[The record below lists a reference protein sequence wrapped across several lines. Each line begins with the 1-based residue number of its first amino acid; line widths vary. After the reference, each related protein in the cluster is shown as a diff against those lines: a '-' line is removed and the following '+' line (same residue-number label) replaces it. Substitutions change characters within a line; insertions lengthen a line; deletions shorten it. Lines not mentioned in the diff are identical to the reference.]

1 MMTGAI
7 VRGFQ
12 MGTNIMMKPFRYGAN
27 AIGERIKDEMSDI
40 SSAGG
45 MFAVDKRDK
54 LGVFKSFDD
63 ARNFQEQLNARLAKS
78 AAALPGETAEY
89 VQQAK
94 MMTDSMMIAFGKNK
108 EGFMK
113 FAKELDSTVT
123 NDRDALGLV
132 TQKFTEK
139 AVLLGKGSGGSS
151 AYGVPQILEMLVSQE
166 KVNVQAFRRFSAYQ
180 SNPLLKNSLE
190 AAEAELKKTGANSAE
205 RLRVIQKVLDQ
216 AVPNDVVMAMQN
228 SADGI
233 YQAVKSAFLD
243 PEAGLLGFGR
253 KLDKIK
259 VAARDSLGRFVNDA
273 GEVVETAAQAAQQS
287 ASLFG
292 LLRDI
297 VGGFVLPLTGLT
309 DILPQLYDPLAGIA
323 DQLTGFRNVAQDFYR
338 NFNAYTSWFEQY
350 SADLDKEGNKKKGTM
365 IRESKKARGAL
376 ASINNLLAAFGA
388 IDDSE
393 FKKNADALKNVDTS
407 KLGEMAKTMFGQLF
421 DSDFMKGLG
430 EMIGSVV
437 GSTIKAVGDFMAGVN
452 DLASAGPFA
461 KGLRAGFQKAKGAQ
475 GISLIFSNLFGLIGK
490 ALMTLFKS
498 APVEMG
504 ILTALTVG
512 MPVLQGAIT
521 AGITKMFSAAA
532 AGLGAGGGAAG
543 IGATISGWLGAV
555 GPALSFIAARLPQI
569 AAFLAVIVGLGGGI
583 ENTMRQ
589 LSEFG
594 GELWSSLGG
603 NLQALGDL
611 FGQLIT
617 FTSDLIGGVIE
628 LIGAFLGLFGKVD
641 FTANSF
647 DILRAVLVFITAPLQ
662 LIEMGLRGLVEGL
675 ANARLGLLKL
685 TNIGGRNNEK
695 IKQAEAELKSVTEKQ
710 NESKRRIDTYNTSI
724 RYGGAGNYAN
734 VLEKDIAAKKRELQS
749 AGLLKGEREKLNNE
763 LVALNKTLAEA
774 RKQAG
779 KPTPGATTKPTGGK
793 PTTTAPSPAAGA
805 APAAP
810 TQVTIPPQSLAPITT
825 ATNTVNTTMTTVN
838 SSTQGVRGAVSAA
851 DTAAKAAAAKHT
863 AQYTQLLNVM
873 NAVKSGIIAVS
884 TKISGLKT
892 SIDQRATQASLAQV
906 VALMQSGKMKVQADF
921 NMPGGP
927 LGGGQGGPAI
937 FGAAASKF
945 GLTMTSGYR
954 PGDPGYHGINRA
966 RDYSNGS
973 APTPQMMMFAQYL
986 ANNFGSG
993 LKELIYTPLG
1003 WSIKDGRKVPA
1014 YARAGHYDHVHVA
1027 WAGGIRNPRFFDSA
1041 AAARQYES
1049 MYAPAG
1055 ARIQTA
1061 TWNSAEGRLGGGP
1074 TTVNQNITISGADDP
1089 RRLAE
1094 IVFNYAAQ
1102 AAERINNSSFA

>member
-1 MMTGAI
+1 MAAAAGGFVAGEGLASMMTNAI

-12 MGTNIMMKPFRYGAN
+12 MGTNIMMMPFRYGAN

-45 MFAVDKRDK
+45 MFAVDRRDK

-108 EGFMK
+108 ESFMK

-166 KVNVQAFRRFSAYQ
+166 KVNVKSFQRFTAYR
-180 SNPLLKNSLE
+180 SNPLFKNALE
-190 AAEAELKKTGANSAE
+190 AAEGELKKTGANSAE
-205 RLRVIQKVLDQ
+205 RLSLIQKILDQ

-253 KLDKIK
+253 KMEGLK
-259 VAARDSLGRFVNDA
+259 VAARDSLGRFVNEA
-273 GEVVETAAQAAQQS
+273 GEVVQNASQAAQQS

-309 DILPQLYDPLAGIA
+309 DILPQLYDPLLGIA
-323 DQLTGFRNVAQDFYR
+323 SNMTRFRDIAQNFYR
-338 NFNAYTSWFEQY
+338 SFNEYTKGFEDLANAY
-350 SADLDKEGNKKKGTM
+350 DIGGNKKMGTM
-365 IRESKKARGAL
+365 LRESKKARGAL
-376 ASINNLLAAFGA
+376 AAINNLLADLGA
-388 IDDSE
+388 IDTGE
-393 FKKNADALKNVDTS
+393 FKANAKFLET
-407 KLGEMAKTMFGQLF
+407 AKTKDLGSLAKKMFGQLF
-421 DSDFMKGLG
+421 DSDFMKMLG

-437 GSTIKAVGDFMAGVN
+437 GSTLKAVGDFMSGVS
-452 DLASAGPFA
+452 DMASAGPFA

-475 GISLIFSNLFGLIGK
+475 GISQIFSSLFSLIGK
-490 ALMTLFKS
+490 ALITLFKS
-498 APVEMG
+498 APLEMS

-512 MPVLQGAIT
+512 MPILQGAIT
-521 AGITKMFSAAA
+521 SGITKLFTMAA
-532 AGLGAGGGAAG
+532 AGLGAGGAG
-543 IGATISGWLGAV
+543 GMGATIAGWLGAV
-555 GPALSFIAARLPQI
+555 GPALATVARLLPPV
-569 AAFLAVIVGLGGGI
+569 AAALTAIVFLGGGV

-589 LSEFG
+589 LQQIFG
-594 GELWSSLGG
+594 EIGHTLWGSISGISDVFGTVFGFIGDLGAG
-603 NLQALGDL
+603 LGRLINIIPGVNVQLDLLKVAFTPITAALQA
-611 FGQLIT
+611 F
-617 FTSDLIGGVIE
+617 E
-628 LIGAFLGLFGKVD
+628 
-641 FTANSF
+641 
-647 DILRAVLVFITAPLQ
+647 
-662 LIEMGLRGLVEGL
+662 
-675 ANARLGLLKL
+675 LGLLGLNVLLTKVRSWL
-685 TNIGGRNNEK
+685 TNWLGSDEEKKARYDESVAADVKMRQTQGRQNAYNMSMQGPEALKKAMSSAIYELNNSK
-695 IKQAEAELKSVTEKQ
+695 TLKASRSAELKAFV
-710 NESKRRIDTYNTSI
+710 
-724 RYGGAGNYAN
+724 
-734 VLEKDIAAKKRELQS
+734 
-749 AGLLKGEREKLNNE
+749 
-763 LVALNKTLAEA
+763 AEA
-774 RKQAG
+774 KAQLG
-779 KPTPGATTKPTGGK
+779 KPTPAAPAKPGAPGK
-793 PTTTAPSPAAGA
+793 PTTTTPAAGTA
-805 APAAP
+805 PTAPAP
-810 TQVTIPPQSLAPITT
+810 VTIPPQSLAPITT
-825 ATNTVNTTMTTVN
+825 ATNAVNTTMTTVN
-838 SSTQGVRGAVSAA
+838 ASTQGVRGAVSAA
-851 DTAAKAAAAKHT
+851 DTAAKAAAVKHGT
-863 AQYTQLLNVM
+863 QLTQLLGAM
-873 NAVKSGIIAVS
+873 NAVKSGVMVMS
-884 TKISGLKT
+884 SKLSGMKVA
-892 SIDQRATQASLAQV
+892 IDQKATQATLAQV
-906 VALMQSGKMKVQADF
+906 LSTIQSGKLKVQADF

-927 LGGGQGGPAI
+927 LGGGSGGPAI
-937 FGAAASKF
+937 FGSAASKF
-945 GLTMTSGYR
+945 GLTMTSGFR
-954 PGDPGYHGINRA
+954 PGDPGYHGIDRA

-973 APTPQMMMFAQYL
+973 GPTPQMMMFAQYL
-986 ANNFGSG
+986 ANNFGSS

-1003 WSIKDGRKVPA
+1003 WSIKNGRKVPP
-1014 YARAGHYDHVHVA
+1014 YAQAAHYNHVHVA
-1027 WAGGIRNPRFFDSA
+1027 WAGGVSNPRFFDSA
-1041 AAARQYES
+1041 TAARQYES

-1094 IVFNYAAQ
+1094 MVFNYAAQ
-1102 AAERINNSSFA
+1102 AAEHVNNSSFS